1 VDRPEDTAGSDAP
14 IAMRVD
20 GVVVDP
26 QTQTPV
32 VILRSID
39 EPRLYL
45 PIFIGG
51 LEATA
56 IATCLAG
63 ITLPRPMTHDLM
75 TSALEA
81 VKCKVASVAITR
93 IEAGTF
99 FAHLTLVDPHGGELV
114 LDARPSDALALALRA
129 AAPIAVGRQ
138 VLAEAGGFAES
149 DAPPAAEGESS
160 GEDAPPAHGAP
171 DAAAPAP
178 DAAAP
183 APGGEPQ
190 PAEPLAP
197 RPVDA
202 ESRLEDLE
210 PEVFGKYKM

>member
-1 VDRPEDTAGSDAP
+1 MDGPDDTAGSDAP
-14 IAMRVD
+14 ITMRVD

-26 QTQTPV
+26 ETQTPV

-63 ITLPRPMTHDLM
+63 VTLPRPMTHDLM
-75 TSALEA
+75 TSFLDA
-81 VKCKVASVAITR
+81 VQCKVASAAITR

-99 FAHLTLVDPHGGELV
+99 FAHLTVVDQHGGELV
-114 LDARPSDALALALRA
+114 LDARPSDALALALRS
-129 AAPIAVGRQ
+129 AAPIVVGRQ
-138 VLAEAGGFAES
+138 VLADAGAFAENEPAPAATETEA
-149 DAPPAAEGESS
+149 DPAAPPSP
-160 GEDAPPAHGAP
+160 DPPPAGTPGTPGTPAKVGAS
-171 DAAAPAP
+171 
-178 DAAAP
+178 
-183 APGGEPQ
+183 
-190 PAEPLAP
+190 
-197 RPVDA
+197 
-202 ESRLEDLE
+202 SRLEDLE

>member
-1 VDRPEDTAGSDAP
+1 MDGPDDTAGSDAP
-14 IAMRVD
+14 ITMRVD

-26 QTQTPV
+26 ETQTPV

-63 ITLPRPMTHDLM
+63 VSLPRPMTHDLM
-75 TSALEA
+75 TSFLDA
-81 VKCKVASVAITR
+81 VQCKVAVAAITR

-99 FAHLTLVDPHGGELV
+99 FAHLTIVDQHGGELV
-114 LDARPSDALALALRA
+114 LDARPSDALALALRS
-129 AAPIAVGRQ
+129 AAPIVVGRQ
-138 VLAEAGGFAES
+138 VLAEAGAFAENEPAPAETEGDPAATS
-149 DAPPAAEGESS
+149 PDAPPAGRPDTFSAGGAPEGEPKPV
-160 GEDAPPAHGAP
+160 EPP
-171 DAAAPAP
+171 
-178 DAAAP
+178 
-183 APGGEPQ
+183 
-190 PAEPLAP
+190 AP
-197 RPVDA
+197 RPLGA
-202 ESRLEDLE
+202 SSRLEDLE

>member
-1 VDRPEDTAGSDAP
+1 MDGPEDTAGSDAP
-14 IAMRVD
+14 IAMQVD

-32 VILRSID
+32 VILRAID

-63 ITLPRPMTHDLM
+63 VALPRPMTHDLM
-75 TSALEA
+75 TSFMEA
-81 VKCKVASVAITR
+81 VQCKVACAAITR

-99 FAHLTLVDPHGGELV
+99 FANLTVVDQHGGELV

-129 AAPIAVGRQ
+129 AAPIVVGRQ
-138 VLAEAGGFAES
+138 VLAEAGGFAEN
-149 DAPPAAEGESS
+149 E
-160 GEDAPPAHGAP
+160 
-171 DAAAPAP
+171 AAPAEP
-178 DAAAP
+178 ERDPAAPPPQDLPPTDPPEAAAAS
-183 APGGEPQ
+183 APEGQ
-190 PAEPLAP
+190 PKPPETLVP
-197 RPVDA
+197 RAVGA
-202 ESRLEDLE
+202 SSRLEDLE

>member
-1 VDRPEDTAGSDAP
+1 MDGPEDTAGSDAP

-32 VILRSID
+32 VILRAID

-63 ITLPRPMTHDLM
+63 VDLPRPMTHDLM
-75 TSALEA
+75 TSFMDA
-81 VKCKVASVAITR
+81 VQCKVASAAITR

-99 FAHLTLVDPHGGELV
+99 FAHLTVVDQHGGELV

-129 AAPIAVGRQ
+129 AAPIVVGRR
-138 VLAEAGGFAES
+138 VLAEAGGFAENEAPPDEPERDAS
-149 DAPPAAEGESS
+149 AAPTPEPPPSVTPDAP
-160 GEDAPPAHGAP
+160 
-171 DAAAPAP
+171 
-178 DAAAP
+178 
-183 APGGEPQ
+183 
-190 PAEPLAP
+190 
-197 RPVDA
+197 
-202 ESRLEDLE
+202 RLEDLE